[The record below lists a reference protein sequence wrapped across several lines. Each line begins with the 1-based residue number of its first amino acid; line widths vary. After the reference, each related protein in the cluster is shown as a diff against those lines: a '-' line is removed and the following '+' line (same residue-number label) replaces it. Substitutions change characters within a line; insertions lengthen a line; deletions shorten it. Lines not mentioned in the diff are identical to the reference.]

1 MRGPSCSAF
10 SDYLSFTFLTII
22 QNLLDK
28 KTVGRKSYLIYFF
41 QNMKKIDGNPMTV
54 DFEDLQG
61 RIHKLLYNALQIEND
76 TINTQTLLGGLMLT
90 IQEAGQGQDQAPR
103 K

>member
-1 MRGPSCSAF
+1 MGQIFLAF
-10 SDYLSFTFLTII
+10 SEYLNFTFLTRI

-28 KTVGRKSYLIYFF
+28 NSRKSYSIHFFF